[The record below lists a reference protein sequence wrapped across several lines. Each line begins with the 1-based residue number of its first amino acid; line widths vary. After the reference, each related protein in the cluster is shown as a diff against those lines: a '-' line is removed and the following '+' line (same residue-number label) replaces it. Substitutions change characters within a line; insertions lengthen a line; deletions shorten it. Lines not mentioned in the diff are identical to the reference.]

1 VHAEDASAARPTVRI
16 FALPP
21 RSPAQNYNIVKKQL
35 RKYLPT
41 PEAIFQYRVFR
52 WMKPVLGHPRLW
64 HLHRRSVALGIGI
77 GLVTGLI
84 PLPVQMLMAIIIA
97 IIVRANLPAAAA
109 ATWATNPFT
118 FIPLYLLA
126 YQCGAWVT
134 GATAP
139 GAVPPEMVWNWE
151 GIKNALPLLL
161 AWIEAAGHTLLIGL
175 AILSVLLALGG
186 YLAIMLAWRVTVT
199 LAWRNRTKLR
209 RLRDRIKEP
218 RNSSTHHDP

>member
-1 VHAEDASAARPTVRI
+1 MR
-16 FALPP
+16 
-21 RSPAQNYNIVKKQL
+21 KQL

-41 PEAIFQYRVFR
+41 PETIFQYRVFR

-84 PLPVQMLMAIIIA
+84 PLPIQMLVAILLA
-97 IIVRANLPAAAA
+97 IPLRANVPAAAA

-126 YQCGAWVT
+126 YQFGAWVT

-139 GAVPPEMVWNWE
+139 AAVPPEMVWDWA
-151 GIKNALPLLL
+151 GIRNALPQLLQ
-161 AWIEAAGHTLLIGL
+161 WVESAGSTLLVGL
-175 AILSVLLALGG
+175 AILSVLLALCG
-186 YLAIMLAWRVTVT
+186 YLATMVIWRFTVT
-199 LAWRNRTKLR
+199 LAWRNRAKFR
-209 RLRDRIKEP
+209 RLRDRI
-218 RNSSTHHDP
+218 THHDT